1 MQARSEETH
10 NRILE
15 AAYRLFSQ
23 EGYDATGVAELCAAA
38 GVSKGAFYHH
48 FPSKQAVFLALLES
62 WLDHLDKAFAVA
74 RQSAPSVEQA
84 VVSMAGMAGSVMR
97 SADVHPII
105 LLEFWMQAYREP
117 AVWQAAIAPYRR
129 YQHYF
134 ARMVEDGIAD
144 GSLRPVEPDL
154 AGRVLVSLA
163 LGLLMQAVFDPQAMD
178 LAQESRQSLE
188 ILMHGLARRAV

>member
-1 MQARSEETH
+1 MQHRSEETRSH
-10 NRILE
+10 ILD

-23 EGYDATGVAELCAAA
+23 EGYAATGVAELCATA

-48 FPSKQAVFLALLES
+48 FPSKQAVFLALMEIWLER
-62 WLDHLDKAFAVA
+62 LDVAFANA
-74 RQSAPSVEQA
+74 RQSASSVEQA
-84 VVSMAGMAGSVMR
+84 VVNMAGMAGSVMS

-117 AVWQAAIAPYRR
+117 AVWQAAITPYRR

-134 ARMVEDGIAD
+134 ARLVEDGIAE
-144 GSLRPVEPDL
+144 GSLRQVEPGL

-163 LGLLMQAVFDPQAMD
+163 LGLLMQAVFDTQAID
-178 LAQESRQSLE
+178 LAKEASQSLE
-188 ILMHGLARRAV
+188 ILMDGLARRAA